1 MNTVRLK
8 YGDSSFEHEFDA
20 ARFHVLGGD
29 STDSAL
35 NDVEIGEKLDSPIGS
50 DRLEDI
56 VSPGEKVLFV
66 VPDATRRTGAGQ
78 IVNLLVRRLIANGT
92 APHEMGVLIATGIH
106 RGVTEDEKKEILTP
120 FIAQRLKVFEHNAR
134 DLMKA
139 AGLESDKFTDHGS
152 IGSEIPVRLNRM
164 LSEFDRVITIGGV
177 SFHYFAGFT
186 GGRKLICPGL
196 AEEET
201 VAETH
206 KLAFDFEHR
215 TRREGVGP
223 GLLKDNL
230 VHEAFVA
237 AAANRPP
244 DFSVN
249 TIVNDVGEVSDLF
262 CGDWVASHEAA
273 CEEYSAKHLIE
284 VMEKRDVVIASC
296 GGFPHD
302 INMIQAH
309 KALESAVQVCRDGGM
324 IVLLAECR
332 DGLGRNDFLDWF
344 ESKDS
349 AAIAERLCAEY
360 QVNGQTAWSLLRK
373 TENFDVRIVT
383 SLPEDTTTKMRFRKA
398 SSIEDALT
406 ALDPDSRGYV
416 IPRGAKFLVRQK

>member
-8 YGDSSFEHEFDA
+8 YGDSSFEHEFES
-20 ARFHVLGGD
+20 ARFQVLGGD
-29 STDSAL
+29 SADAAL
-35 NDVEIGEKLDSPIGS
+35 NDVEIGGRLDSPIGS
-50 DRLEDI
+50 DPLEDI

-66 VPDATRRTGAGQ
+66 VPDATRRTGVGQ

-106 RGVTEDEKKEILTP
+106 RGVTEDERKEILTP
-120 FIAQRLKVFEHNAR
+120 FIVQRLKIFEHNAR

-139 AGLESDKFTDHGS
+139 AGLESDKFTDHGC
-152 IGSEIPVRLNRM
+152 IGGEIPVRLNRM

-223 GLLKDNL
+223 GLLKDNP

-249 TIVNDVGEVSDLF
+249 TIVNDAGEVTDLF
-262 CGDWVASHEAA
+262 CGDWVASHVAT
-273 CEEYSAKHLIE
+273 CSEYSKKHLIE
-284 VMEKRDVVIASC
+284 IPERRDIVIASC

-309 KALESAVQVCRDGGM
+309 KALESAAQACSDGGV

-332 DGLGRNDFLDWF
+332 DGLGRDDFLDWF

-349 AAIAERLCAEY
+349 AEIAERLCEEY

-383 SLPEDTTTKMRFRKA
+383 SLPENTTSKMRFQRV
-398 SSIEDALT
+398 SSIEEALEDL
-406 ALDPDSRGYV
+406 APNSKGYI
-416 IPRGAKFLVRQK
+416 IPKGAKFLVRQK